1 MNLIKIIQKNKSMQ
15 MWQGKEKQHLKEK
28 KREKKKKRQDL
39 GITTQLISRNEID
52 MLELALKNPWMNSML
67 GKKCPHTNAKNMTN
81 AKY

>member
-1 MNLIKIIQKNKSMQ
+1 MTGERETTFNR
-15 MWQGKEKQHLKEK
+15 K

-67 GKKCPHTNAKNMTN
+67 GKKCPHTKC
-81 AKY
+81 KEHDKC

>member
-1 MNLIKIIQKNKSMQ
+1 MTGERETTFKR
-15 MWQGKEKQHLKEK
+15 K

-67 GKKCPHTNAKNMTN
+67 GKKCPHTKC
-81 AKY
+81 KEHDKC

>member
-1 MNLIKIIQKNKSMQ
+1 MTGERETTFKR
-15 MWQGKEKQHLKEK
+15 K

-67 GKKCPHTNAKNMTN
+67 GKKCPHANARNMTN

>member
-1 MNLIKIIQKNKSMQ
+1 MTGERETTFKR
-15 MWQGKEKQHLKEK
+15 K

-67 GKKCPHTNAKNMTN
+67 GKKCPHTNARNMTN

>member
-1 MNLIKIIQKNKSMQ
+1 MTGERETTFKR
-15 MWQGKEKQHLKEK
+15 K

-52 MLELALKNPWMNSML
+52 MLKLALKNPWMNSML
-67 GKKCPHTNAKNMTN
+67 GKKCPHTNARNMTN

>member
-1 MNLIKIIQKNKSMQ
+1 MTGERETTFKR
-15 MWQGKEKQHLKEK
+15 KEK
-28 KREKKKKRQDL
+28 KKKKKRQDL